1 MPVANAKKTPTRD
14 KERMNF
20 RLDPEIKARVVR
32 AAAIT
37 GQDLTDFAVSAI
49 NEKANEVLE
58 RHDTITLD
66 SREYNFFLGAL
77 EDNSKAPSRRSR
89 AAARR
94 YRRGRRKGVRYH
106 LDN

>member
-1 MPVANAKKTPTRD
+1 MPVTNAKKTPTRD

-37 GQDLTDFAVSAI
+37 GQELTDFAVSTL
-49 NEKANEVLE
+49 NERASQILQQ
-58 RHDTITLD
+58 HDSIILG
-66 SREYNFFLGAL
+66 SRDYDFFLDAL
-77 EDNSKAPSRRSR
+77 EDNSAKPSKRSR
-89 AAARR
+89 AAAKR
-94 YRRGRRKGVRYH
+94 YRRGRRRGVRYH

>member
-1 MPVANAKKTPTRD
+1 MPVANAKKTPTQD

-20 RLDPEIKARVVR
+20 RLDPEIKACVVR

-37 GQDLTDFAVSAI
+37 GQGLTDFAVSAI
-49 NEKANEVLE
+49 NEKASEVLQ
-58 RHDTITLD
+58 RHDNITLD
-66 SREYNFFLGAL
+66 SREYNFFLDAL
-77 EDNSKAPSRRSR
+77 EDNGQVPSRRSR
-89 AAARR
+89 AAAKR